1 MRPHTL
7 TGTHPVQRVVG
18 WEHDHSPDPPQGLWQ
33 LPSPGGAGKV
43 ERQWLRSFLRVQ
55 KSPVRIPTLSLL
67 KSQVR
72 KVSRRD
78 TESSSVFSK
87 DSPRA
92 VVTPYFFSLLPLLD
106 PKTRVQSCPSFLPDP
121 SSKVA
126 PPQIRPMA
134 STQDGDSV

>member
-7 TGTHPVQRVVG
+7 TGTHPVQLVG
-18 WEHDHSPDPPQGLWQ
+18 GWGHDHSPDPPQGLWQ

-55 KSPVRIPTLSLL
+55 KSPVRVPTLAFL

-72 KVSRRD
+72 KVSKRD
-78 TESSSVFSK
+78 TESSSVLSK

-92 VVTPYFFSLLPLLD
+92 AATPYFFSLLPFARPQNKGAIMPL
-106 PKTRVQSCPSFLPDP
+106 P
-121 SSKVA
+121 SS
-126 PPQIRPMA
+126 RPKL
-134 STQDGDSV
+134 